1 MQPQVGA
8 NPQGDCPYRIG
19 LVVDLAGPPDKPMA
33 ALAERSADTHY
44 RRIPG
49 FAHKSGP
56 QQ

>member
-19 LVVDLAGPPDKPMA
+19 LVADLAGPPDKPMA